1 MRHSNRGRRKSG
13 KAFDDK
19 TKYARM
25 LAIPAAIVLVLLV
38 VILVMDRKPAGDKAQ
53 GSSTSAEVTNA
64 SDISIEND
72 TETGTDDGS
81 VEPDNNEYGLQHE
94 YQECHLQRSL

>member
-38 VILVMDRKPAGDKAQ
+38 VILVMDRR
-53 GSSTSAEVTNA
+53 SEEHTSE
-64 SDISIEND
+64 
-72 TETGTDDGS
+72 
-81 VEPDNNEYGLQHE
+81 LQSH
-94 YQECHLQRSL
+94 

>member
-53 GSSTSAEVTNA
+53 GSSTSAQMLL
-64 SDISIEND
+64 IFPLKMI
-72 TETGTDDGS
+72 
-81 VEPDNNEYGLQHE
+81 
-94 YQECHLQRSL
+94 QRPARMMDL

>member
-38 VILVMDRKPAGDKAQ
+38 VILVMDRKPVIRRREA
-53 GSSTSAEVTNA
+53 V
-64 SDISIEND
+64 
-72 TETGTDDGS
+72 
-81 VEPDNNEYGLQHE
+81 
-94 YQECHLQRSL
+94 HLQKSQMLLIFPLKMIQRPARMMDL